1 MNRMVW
7 APAALSL
14 ALLSGCSTTAVQP
27 QVKQL
32 HQEVSQLNQQMQQ
45 LTSQA
50 SAVEIQGQLN
60 AHSQQGAWLL
70 PQANTPVELQTQAGM
85 LRLSLSR
92 VEAEASGSRAN
103 LILQTRDNS
112 ALPGLKATVVW
123 GQLDPA
129 TGKPLEA
136 DSLTQTIT
144 IPASLMPRHSVTVPL
159 RLSGMTPDQL
169 GYVRVHQ
176 VLAQTAASAP

>member
-1 MNRMVW
+1 MIRTVW

-14 ALLSGCSTTAVQP
+14 VLLSGCSTTQQP

-50 SAVEIQGQLN
+50 GAVEIQGQLN

-70 PQANTPVELQTQAGM
+70 PQANTPVELQTQAGT
-85 LRLSLSR
+85 LRLSLSK
-92 VEAEASGSRAN
+92 VEASRAN
-103 LILQTRDNS
+103 LTLQTRDNQ
-112 ALPGLKATVVW
+112 ALPALEATVVW

-136 DSLTQTIT
+136 DSLTQTIAVPT
-144 IPASLMPRHSVTVPL
+144 ALTPRSSVTVPL
-159 RLSGMTPDQL
+159 RLSGITPEQL

-176 VLAQTAASAP
+176 VLAKTAAPRS

>member
-1 MNRMVW
+1 MIRTVW

-14 ALLSGCSTTAVQP
+14 VLLSGCSTTQQP

-50 SAVEIQGQLN
+50 GAVEIQGQLN

-70 PQANTPVELQTQAGM
+70 PQANTPVELQTQAGT
-85 LRLSLSR
+85 LRLSLSQ
-92 VEAEASGSRAN
+92 VEAEAGGSHAN
-103 LILQTRDNS
+103 LTLQTRDNQPLP
-112 ALPGLKATVVW
+112 ALEATVVW

-136 DSLTQTIT
+136 DSLTQTIAVPT
-144 IPASLMPRHSVTVPL
+144 ALTPRSSVTVPL
-159 RLSGMTPDQL
+159 RLSGITPEQL

-176 VLAQTAASAP
+176 VLAKTAAPRS

>member
-1 MNRMVW
+1 MMNRMVW

-14 ALLSGCSTTAVQP
+14 VLLSGCSTPAQP

-32 HQEVSQLNQQMQQ
+32 HREVSQLNQQMQQ

-70 PQANTPVELQTQAGM
+70 PQANTPVALQTQAGT
-85 LRLSLSR
+85 LRLSLAR
-92 VEAEASGSRAN
+92 IEAEAGGTHADLTLRT
-103 LILQTRDNS
+103 QDNS
-112 ALPGLKATVVW
+112 PLPGMHATVIW

-129 TGKPLEA
+129 TGKPIEA
-136 DSLTQTIT
+136 DSLTQTLSV
-144 IPASLMPRHSVTVPL
+144 PASLTPRSSVTVPL
-159 RLSGMTPDQL
+159 RLKDVTPEQL
-169 GYVRVHQ
+169 GYVRIHHVI
-176 VLAQTAASAP
+176 ADTSRP